1 MAGKYYAAGVGS
13 VGSGR
18 KRRRSGAAGATGRVS
33 VAAGASS
40 LIYSCSRVSSAVLRS
55 RCSAVV
61 CRG

>member
-33 VAAGASS
+33 VAGTSS
-40 LIYSCSRVSSAVLRS
+40 LVCSCSRVSSAVLRR